1 MTLGEIQEGNGNTVA
16 AIVPPGELVARLPRS
31 ETAARVV
38 AATRQSIRD
47 LLTGRDRERF
57 LVVAGPCSLHDE
69 TAAVEYARRLK
80 RVADATRERL
90 VIVMRTYLEKPRTTV
105 GWKGLI
111 NDPYLDGSC
120 DLSHGLELARS
131 ILLRIND
138 LGVPC
143 ACELLDPIAARY
155 VVDLVSWAAVGA
167 RTSESQV
174 HREMAS
180 GLPMPVGFKNGT
192 DGNLYAA
199 LNAMIAAKH
208 PHRFLGVD
216 ARGAASI
223 VETPG
228 NPYRH
233 IVLRG
238 GSCGPN
244 HTVEDISRTVHLA
257 ADDVVRRPV
266 LVDCSHDNSQ
276 RDHTRQARVCR
287 EIIARAHPCREALL
301 GVMLESHL
309 NPGRQSWAPGQDLA
323 YGVSIT
329 DACIG
334 WEETEELLHEIAG
347 GVRLGGTAATAGGV
361 FAGATA

>member
-1 MTLGEIQEGNGNTVA
+1 MTLGENESGRGTEAGELVA
-16 AIVPPGELVARLPRS
+16 PGELAARLPRS
-31 ETAARVV
+31 ERAAGVV
-38 AATRQSIRD
+38 AAARQSIRD

-69 TAAVEYARRLK
+69 TAAVDYAERLK
-80 RVADATRERL
+80 RVADATREQL
-90 VIVMRTYLEKPRTTV
+90 LIVMRTYLEKPRTTI

-111 NDPYLDGSC
+111 NDPKLDGSC
-120 DLSHGLELARS
+120 DVSSGLASARS

-155 VVDLVSWAAVGA
+155 ILDLVSWAAVGA
-167 RTSESQV
+167 RTSESQP

-192 DGNLYAA
+192 GGDLHTA
-199 LNAMIAAKH
+199 LNAIIAAKH

-216 ARGAASI
+216 ARGIASVI
-223 VETPG
+223 ETPG

-238 GSCGPN
+238 GSGGPN
-244 HTVEDISRTVHLA
+244 HTAQEILRTARLA
-257 ADDVVRRPV
+257 ADDVVTRPV
-266 LVDCSHDNSQ
+266 LVDCSHDNSR

-287 EIIARAHPCREALL
+287 EILASAHPCRDALL
-301 GVMLESHL
+301 GMMLESNL
-309 NPGRQSWAPGQDLA
+309 NPGRQSWAPGRELA

-334 WEETEELLHEIAG
+334 WEETEALLYEIAD
-347 GVRLGGTAATAGGV
+347 GVRVGGTPVRTGEPPRLAAS
-361 FAGATA
+361 